1 MVLASFDWIHLLLTE
16 IVEFSLNLSKGLIF
30 ALSWRVIPSLCCEC
44 LRWKCLRCEC
54 LRLLDR
60 SFKAIVL
67 GSLARLI
74 TNIAEERG
82 RPSITNWSVLKY
94 FGFWL

>member
-30 ALSWRVIPSLCCEC
+30 ALSWPVIPSLCCEC

-60 SFKAIVL
+60 SLKAIVL

-94 FGFWL
+94 LGFWL